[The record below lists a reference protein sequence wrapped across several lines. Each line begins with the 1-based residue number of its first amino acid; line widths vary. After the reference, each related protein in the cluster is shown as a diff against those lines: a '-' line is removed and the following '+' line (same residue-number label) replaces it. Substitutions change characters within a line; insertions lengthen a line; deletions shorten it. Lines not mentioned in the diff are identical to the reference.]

1 MLFPSIFSAKGLMN
15 DSMDDM
21 ESALHSSL
29 SMLKEM
35 GGGIVADMRTDIK
48 ETEDSYELIMNLA
61 GVKKEDIE
69 ATISDGYLTINVS
82 HTEDKE
88 DKAEKYLRK
97 ERYVGSMSRNFYVG
111 DEVKETD
118 ISAKFDNG
126 VLTLKIPKIKP
137 TKPEVEK
144 KTINIE

>member
-88 DKAEKYLRK
+88 DKTEKYLRK